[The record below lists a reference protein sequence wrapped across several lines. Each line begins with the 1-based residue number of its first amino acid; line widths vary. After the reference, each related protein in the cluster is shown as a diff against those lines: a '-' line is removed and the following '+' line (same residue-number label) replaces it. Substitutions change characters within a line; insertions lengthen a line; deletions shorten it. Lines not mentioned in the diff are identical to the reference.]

1 MPENVRVSRKA
12 VERIEAGHPWV
23 FASDVLS
30 TGKAVPGAV
39 VRVSDH
45 TGRAIGTAHFS
56 NTSQISLRMLS
67 RRVIPVDHAFWMSRI
82 QAAMDFRIR
91 RGLQDAP
98 AYRLVHAEADLLPGL
113 IIDRYGDCF
122 TIQTLDQGMDC
133 AKAEIVSCLVEL
145 FSPRAIVERNDV
157 AVREKEAL
165 PLIKGLLH
173 GELPAE
179 PLQLSQNGLIF
190 FADLLHGQKTGVY
203 LDQRENYLAAAGYAR
218 GMALDCFTSTGGFAL
233 HMSKNATHVEAVD
246 SSSMALATAEKN
258 RIANRIENVR
268 FREADV
274 FDLLNG
280 YRASGKKFDTI
291 VLDPPAFTHSR
302 SGVEGAAG
310 GYKDINLRAVQL
322 LNPGGVL
329 ITCSCSFHM
338 REALLME
345 AVMHAARDAGRALRV
360 LERRAQSSDH
370 PILPT
375 VPETHYLKCFVFET
389 F

>member
-1 MPENVRVSRKA
+1 MSRKA

-30 TGKAVPGAV
+30 SGKAQPGGV

-45 TGRAIGTAHFS
+45 TGRALGTAHYS

-67 RRVIPVDHAFWMSRI
+67 RRVIPVDRAFWLARL
-82 QAAMDFRIR
+82 QAAFDFRVR
-91 RGLQDAP
+91 RGLKDAS

-122 TIQTLDQGMDC
+122 TMQTLDQGMDG
-133 AKAEIVSCLVEL
+133 AKAEIASCLVEL

-157 AVREKEAL
+157 AVRERESL
-165 PLIKGLLH
+165 PLTKGLLY
-173 GELPAE
+173 GELPDEA
-179 PLQLSQNGLIF
+179 LQLSQNGLTF
-190 FADLLHGQKTGVY
+190 FADLLQGQKTGVY
-203 LDQRENYLAAAGYAR
+203 LDQRENYLAAGSYAR

-233 HMSKNATHVEAVD
+233 HMAKNATHVDAVD
-246 SSSMALATAEKN
+246 SSSMALSTAEKN

-291 VLDPPAFTHSR
+291 VLDPPAFTKSR
-302 SGVEGAAG
+302 SRVEGASG
-310 GYKDINLRAVQL
+310 GYKDINLRALQI
-322 LNPGGVL
+322 LNPGGIL

-338 REALLME
+338 SEALLIE
-345 AVMHAARDAGRALRV
+345 AVTHAARDAGRALRV

-370 PILPT
+370 PVLLN
-375 VPETHYLKCFVFET
+375 VPETHYLKCFIFET